1 MTNVE
6 LIRAQHEIWNTGALQ
21 LIESVY
27 ASDFTGYWPASS
39 PVPVRRGVEAV
50 RVGVQ
55 RTRTAF
61 PDFHEQVL
69 DVFGVG
75 EKVASRYIST
85 GTHSGPYWGLE
96 PTGKRIEIQE
106 ISIYRCAGGRIVE
119 QWCVFDELARLQQ
132 LGVHEAYLRRMR
144 KL

>member
-1 MTNVE
+1 
-6 LIRAQHEIWNTGALQ
+6 
-21 LIESVY
+21 
-27 ASDFTGYWPASS
+27 
-39 PVPVRRGVEAV
+39 VEAV
-50 RVGVQ
+50 RLGVQ

-61 PDFHEQVL
+61 PDWHEQVL

-85 GTHSGPYWGLE
+85 GTHSGPYGDLE

-119 QWCVFDELARLQQ
+119 QWCIFDELARLQQ
-132 LGVHEAYLRRMR
+132 LGVHEAYLRKML

>member
-1 MTNVE
+1 MTNIE
-6 LIRAQHEIWNTGALQ
+6 LVRTLHEIWNTGKLE

-27 ASDFTGYWPASS
+27 ASDFTGHWPASS
-39 PVPVRRGVEAV
+39 EVPVRRGVE
-50 RVGVQ
+50 GVQFSIQ

-61 PDFHEQVL
+61 PDWHEQVL
-69 DVFGVG
+69 DVFGQE
-75 EKVASRYIST
+75 EKVASRYVST

-106 ISIYRCAGGRIVE
+106 ISIFRCAGGLVVE
-119 QWCVFDELARLQQ
+119 QWCIFDELARLQQ
-132 LGVHEAYLRRMR
+132 LGVQEAYLRRML